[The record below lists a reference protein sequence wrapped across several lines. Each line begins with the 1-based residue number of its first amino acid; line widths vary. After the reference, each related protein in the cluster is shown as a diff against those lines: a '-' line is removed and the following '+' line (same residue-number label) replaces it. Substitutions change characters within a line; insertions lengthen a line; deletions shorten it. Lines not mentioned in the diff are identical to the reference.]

1 MLQSAEKLVSTLL
14 KPLPKRQQ
22 EVLEGRYGL
31 KNGREMTL
39 AALGKRYGVTR
50 ERIRQIQNLGLN
62 ELRRTAKQN
71 GLAEFGD
78 TVAKHLD
85 KFGGA
90 RKEADLATD
99 VAYMLKSNAGAP
111 NFANNVKFL
120 LDASGAAAYTPED
133 KDVHAYW
140 YSDADAS
147 KKLNG
152 YVAKLVKI
160 LSINKSAVLD
170 GKKFGVYF
178 ADAAKGSG
186 LNDNV
191 ALNLT
196 SISKKFTANH
206 YGDVGLSAWS
216 EINPKTSRDWAY
228 LVLKREQK
236 PLHFTTLAERINNIR
251 QRKTN
256 YQTVHNELI
265 KDERFVL
272 VGRGT
277 YGLREF
283 GIMPGTAKEVMA
295 TLLKTHGPMRSHE
308 LVKLVLTKR
317 MFKENTLLLNLQ
329 NREHFQRMSDGR
341 YNIKEV

>member
-1 MLQSAEKLVSTLL
+1 
-14 KPLPKRQQ
+14 
-22 EVLEGRYGL
+22 
-31 KNGREMTL
+31 
-39 AALGKRYGVTR
+39 
-50 ERIRQIQNLGLN
+50 
-62 ELRRTAKQN
+62 
-71 GLAEFGD
+71 
-78 TVAKHLD
+78 
-85 KFGGA
+85 
-90 RKEADLATD
+90 
-99 VAYMLKSNAGAP
+99 
-111 NFANNVKFL
+111 
-120 LDASGAAAYTPED
+120 
-133 KDVHAYW
+133 
-140 YSDADAS
+140 
-147 KKLNG
+147 
-152 YVAKLVKI
+152 
-160 LSINKSAVLD
+160 
-170 GKKFGVYF
+170 
-178 ADAAKGSG
+178 
-186 LNDNV
+186 V

-236 PLHFTTLAERINNIR
+236 PLHFTALAERINNIR